1 MALEPSTQ
9 HSALSTVLSDVA
21 AATDLREGEEGVRA
35 ILSAVGRAGR
45 LPLRDL
51 ARRVR
56 MPVPVVA
63 AVRREL
69 EKRGLLDRRGG
80 LALSPKG
87 RGLIGVQ
94 EDAAPGCRCPACDG
108 EGFIIPEAFAP
119 LLHPLR
125 EMAAGRPAVDV
136 TLDQSHAAPETAL
149 RRALYLRE
157 CEALD
162 RDLLVLGDDDL
173 TSLAVGLLRRRLSLR
188 GRLAVAEV
196 DPRLV
201 TYLRRVSDAEEFA
214 VEVVPHDLRDPF
226 PPPLLGAFDAFF
238 TDPPY
243 TLEGLRLFVLRGV
256 SALRPGVGRQAFLC
270 FGHKSPD
277 EGREAVRAISD
288 AGLGIVEMRPAFN
301 RYDGA
306 QLLAGVSAM
315 IRAVTTSQAAT
326 PEGRYHGPLYTADHR
341 AVHPRPPAL

>member
-1 MALEPSTQ
+1 
-9 HSALSTVLSDVA
+9 
-21 AATDLREGEEGVRA
+21 
-35 ILSAVGRAGR
+35 
-45 LPLRDL
+45 
-51 ARRVR
+51 

-80 LALSPKG
+80 LALSGKG
-87 RGLIGVQ
+87 RDLVGV
-94 EDAAPGCRCPACDG
+94 ERDAAPGCRCPACDG
-108 EGFIIPEAFAP
+108 EGFILPEAFRP
-119 LLHPLR
+119 LLPRLR
-125 EMAAGRPAVDV
+125 EMAADRPAVDV

-173 TSLAVGLLRRRLSLR
+173 TSLAIGLLRRQLRLR
-188 GRLAVAEV
+188 GRLAVAEI

-201 TYLRRVSDAEEFA
+201 ACLSRVSAEFDI
-214 VEVVPHDLRDPF
+214 EVHPHDLRDPL
-226 PPPLLGAFDAFF
+226 PGPLVGAFDAFL

-256 SALRPGVGRQAFLC
+256 SALRPGVGRQAFIC
-270 FGHKSPD
+270 FGHRSPD
-277 EGREAVRAISD
+277 EQREAVRAISD
-288 AGLGIVEMRPAFN
+288 AGLGIVEMRPGFN
-301 RYDGA
+301 HYDGA

-315 IRAVTTSQAAT
+315 IRAVTTPHLADL
-326 PEGRYHGPLYTADHR
+326 EGPYSGPLYTADKKQT
-341 AVHPRPPAL
+341 